1 MNRTQIYLTEAEAQ
15 GVALVASKTGR
26 NQSEVIR
33 EAIDDY
39 LRRLGAKDRLGR
51 LRRAKGIWGGEERV
65 DLEKSR
71 EEFDRF

>member
-15 GVALVASKTGR
+15 GVALVAAKTGR

-39 LRRLGAKDRLGR
+39 LKRRGAKDRLGR
-51 LRRAKGIWGGEERV
+51 LRRAKGIWNGEERV
-65 DLEKSR
+65 NLEKSR
-71 EEFDRF
+71 EDFDRF